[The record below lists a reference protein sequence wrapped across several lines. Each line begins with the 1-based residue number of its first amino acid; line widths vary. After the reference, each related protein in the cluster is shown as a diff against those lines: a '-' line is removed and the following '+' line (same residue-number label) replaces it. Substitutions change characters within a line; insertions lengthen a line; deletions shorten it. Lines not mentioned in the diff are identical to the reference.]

1 MNSNGFMIA
10 LITFSSLSAWHAF
23 FEYHSPESGFR
34 FLIIIGLA
42 ILEMVA

>member
-10 LITFSSLSAWHAF
+10 LIMFSILSAWHAF
-23 FEYHSPESGFR
+23 AEYGSPESGVR
-34 FLIIIGLA
+34 FLIIVVFA

>member
-1 MNSNGFMIA
+1 MNNKGLMIA

-34 FLIIIGLA
+34 FLIIVVLA
-42 ILEMVA
+42 VLEMIA